1 MLQDTGDAIETTF
14 LLSGMAGADDMPYDR
29 WWSQGVYYGDDP
41 DRVKY
46 SYAPP
51 STMLLYDNDG
61 RVALVGCR
69 ATRGVNGLA
78 AGTGVVV
85 ADFAVLGAKNIKYDR
100 INGMRTESPAFLRW
114 IRRTAIEAD
123 KIIDETGLV
132 QSMRIDLHET
142 DSIALS
148 RKLNMSM
155 RQRWSSITVPGGL
168 DVREFLT
175 FQSFVE
181 QPCLWGEHLQLHV
194 GVLDLVSIA
203 AWRNCAFRSVHVS
216 RADDPLKMG
225 GATYDRWNEVATHVL
240 PGEDLTDC
248 GGHFL
253 FSYDNMTQGAVDK
266 WFRLRDD
273 YSRALDYLLRIL
285 RSGHTWSIQS
295 AIMSAIALEQLGYL
309 IEIKKNGGGK
319 LNGRDQL
326 SFNNALTVVLD
337 DMTVIPF
344 GVEDVDDWKERCNR
358 VYMGAKHGDRD
369 EPDHLTALNTLRE
382 NLLVL
387 RYWVAQQLGVSGDV
401 LNQNLTWD
409 PLANKWRSS

>member
-1 MLQDTGDAIETTF
+1 M
-14 LLSGMAGADDMPYDR
+14 
-29 WWSQGVYYGDDP
+29 
-41 DRVKY
+41 
-46 SYAPP
+46 
-51 STMLLYDNDG
+51 
-61 RVALVGCR
+61 
-69 ATRGVNGLA
+69 A

-100 INGMRTESPAFLRW
+100 INGMRTESSAFLRW

-123 KIIDETGLV
+123 KITDETGLV
-132 QSMRIDLHET
+132 RSMRIDLHET

-203 AWRNCAFRSVHVS
+203 AWRNCAFRSVYVS